1 VPVVAVCGRLD
12 LGADRVAEAGFAAA
26 AALTEREP
34 DLARS
39 IANAGPLL
47 EEVAAEVVS
56 RILP

>member
-1 VPVVAVCGRLD
+1 D